1 MFSYLTRRLIDLLIV
16 LFGVSVVIFM
26 MIRLIPGDAV
36 AIMLGANAEVTPD
49 RIEALRKQLGLDQP
63 LVVQYWNW
71 LTGALRGD
79 LGKSVWTGMPVREE
93 ILARLPVTLELTGLA
108 TLFAVGLSIPVGVLT
123 AYWRGSRA
131 ERAVRLVS
139 IVGITLP
146 SFWVGTLLIF
156 LCFVLFPRWPT
167 IGYVPFTQDP
177 WGHLTRMILPVFTV
191 SLYMLAALSRLL
203 RSSLLEVL
211 GLEYIRTAR
220 SKGLS
225 ERVVVYRH
233 ALRNA
238 MIPLVTAIG
247 IQIGYLFG
255 GSIVIEQVFA
265 LPGMGRLIVGAINE
279 RNYPLVQGTILLVTT
294 AFVVVNLL
302 VDLIYAKLD
311 PRVEYA

>member
-1 MFSYLTRRLIDLLIV
+1 
-16 LFGVSVVIFM
+16 
-26 MIRLIPGDAV
+26 
-36 AIMLGANAEVTPD
+36 
-49 RIEALRKQLGLDQP
+49 
-63 LVVQYWNW
+63 
-71 LTGALRGD
+71 
-79 LGKSVWTGMPVREE
+79 
-93 ILARLPVTLELTGLA
+93 
-108 TLFAVGLSIPVGVLT
+108 
-123 AYWRGSRA
+123 
-131 ERAVRLVS
+131 
-139 IVGITLP
+139 
-146 SFWVGTLLIF
+146 
-156 LCFVLFPRWPT
+156 
-167 IGYVPFTQDP
+167 
-177 WGHLTRMILPVFTV
+177 MILPVFTV

-220 SKGLS
+220 AKGLS

-294 AFVVVNLL
+294 AFVMVNLL